1 MGAEAEPRQL
11 SRGPAD
17 ACSCKLYLGCGAVT
31 ARDPYDDDAFNE
43 IADLSDEEFAR
54 RMDEIVVDE
63 PARDELPDD
72 LRELFVAIV
81 DAEILRNVGV
91 PDEPAYAFEGFEA
104 YRCVL
109 GGMGMIVEAR
119 DPALD
124 RKVALKFWKQSGLE
138 AQAALLVEART
149 LAKLAHPNIVTVY
162 EARRWRERVFF
173 VMEWIDGVDGKTWM
187 HEPRM
192 WREVRAVFVEAARG
206 LAAAHDRGIQ
216 HRDFKPEN
224 MLVGNDG
231 RVVVADFGI
240 AESLRSVDAADIQWG
255 TPAGTPAYMAPERL
269 RGEPG
274 DARSDQFSFCVSMW
288 RALFGFRPF
297 AGRDA
302 SELLESIE
310 LDEIQADDDVDVPPW
325 LLAVLLQGLGANPS
339 ERYRDMHELIA
350 ALLDEPAP
358 DDPRNNE
365 DTNQDRPTNYRTRM
379 LNTPAAARPS
389 RTETPATPSCL
400 VEGKPWAYW
409 GPLID
414 GHRLNEEALELV
426 ARLTGQ
432 PRTEV
437 EAFRRD
443 AHVPRYWL
451 LEELSNN
458 ELSATVYRGVDVLLA
473 REVAIKIHRDRRQW
487 SAQWA
492 VRESQAMARLEHPN
506 VVQIY
511 DMGEH
516 GSWLY
521 SVIEYCDA
529 DLHAWHFDLGWAE
542 ILQRILEAANGLAF
556 LHRNGFAHG
565 DIKPANILIRGGA
578 KLADFGHATR
588 PGTRVHFLGENG
600 EQMTAFRVGGTA
612 GYVAPEAAEQGPGFP
627 GDVFAL
633 AVTTWVCL
641 FGEMPF
647 PMPPGVAATVASTAK
662 QAEKRPPKEPDKVPA
677 GLPSSVL
684 PLLVRA
690 LDCDPARRPP
700 LDELT
705 CGLRAAVEQQ
715 ERRRGQR
722 RRVPAA
728 VAGVFT
734 LLAVGFSVGAFSYRS
749 SEPGSLLEAA
759 FDGADPFTQAEIA
772 AMSGDGDLA
781 IAELNRAFLAARNMS
796 AAELER
802 AAARGDQIADILHP
816 HAPEESQIARAYAE
830 AFRETLRRTKPQ
842 RHQSK

>member
-63 PARDELPDD
+63 PAHDELPDD
-72 LRELFVAIV
+72 LRELFVAIM

-91 PDEPAYAFEGFEA
+91 PDEPAYPFEGFEA
-104 YRCVL
+104 FRCVL

-187 HEPRM
+187 HEPRT

-302 SELLESIE
+302 AELLESIE

-325 LLAVLLQGLGANPS
+325 LLAVLLQGLAANPS

-358 DDPRNNE
+358 DDPRSDE
-365 DTNQDRPTNYRTRM
+365 EPKQDGLTNYRTRL
-379 LNTPAAARPS
+379 LNTPAAADRPP

-400 VEGKPWAYW
+400 VEGKPWAHW
-409 GPLID
+409 GPLVD
-414 GHRLNEEALELV
+414 GHRLNEEAIELV

-432 PRTEV
+432 PRIEV
-437 EAFRRD
+437 EAFRHV

-588 PGTRVHFLGENG
+588 PGTRVHFLGETG

-662 QAEKRPPKEPDKVPA
+662 QVDKRPPKQPDKIPA
-677 GLPSSVL
+677 GLPSLVL

-705 CGLRAAVEQQ
+705 CGLRAAVDEQ
-715 ERRRGQR
+715 ERRKRLR
-722 RRVPAA
+722 RRVPA
-728 VAGVFT
+728 VVTGVFT

-749 SEPGSLLEAA
+749 SGASGSVLGASLTV
-759 FDGADPFTQAEIA
+759 FDPLTRAEIA
-772 AMSGDGDLA
+772 AQIGDSETA
-781 IAELNRAFLAARNMS
+781 IDELNRMFPSALDMSSPELELAAVRV
-796 AAELER
+796 EH
-802 AAARGDQIADILHP
+802 IADLLEP
-816 HAPEESQIARAYAE
+816 VSPTHALDARSFAE
-830 AFRETLRRTKPQ
+830 GLRRFK
-842 RHQSK
+842 RRN